1 MNQADFIM
9 WWLEDANVW
18 IINRII
24 KENVKLAFKIFYGIQ
39 SKKGV
44 ITVLLKEN
52 LISIQTDVNALI
64 FKKIIKGFVKFA
76 WMVSYGTLQQKHVLH
91 VQAPKRFI
99 IFKLQDANA

>member
-1 MNQADFIM
+1 
-9 WWLEDANVW
+9 
-18 IINRII
+18 
-24 KENVKLAFKIFYGIQ
+24 VKLAFKIFYGIQ

-76 WMVSYGTLQQKHVLH
+76 
-91 VQAPKRFI
+91 
-99 IFKLQDANA
+99 